1 MIRNLISYWN
11 SNRSKLALS
20 VTGVLISAIGLVNL
34 PLAQAQ
40 VAQVIYSS
48 SGDVSKI
55 HDLVIDSRIYD
66 VNFEF
71 NTFLNLFNSPE
82 SPSFQPPTFW
92 NNFDGAK
99 KAVDAIANVLNL
111 EQPIPQKI
119 NDKTLFSVPYSSVF
133 SSSPRL
139 LYINSASGSSY
150 SGIKGWSALLS
161 EGGDYF
167 SQVSGNQEA
176 NYALFTAQSSTTT
189 PEPSTLLGM
198 LTILGFGVIFKGLI

>member
-40 VAQVIYSS
+40 AAQVIYSS

-82 SPSFQPPTFW
+82 IPSFQPPTFW

-99 KAVDAIANVLNL
+99 KAVDAIASVLNL

-119 NDKTLFSVPYSSVF
+119 NDKMLFSVPYSSAF
-133 SSSPRL
+133 S
-139 LYINSASGSSY
+139 YINSASGSIY
-150 SGIKGWSALLS
+150 IKGWSALLS

-198 LTILGFGVIFKGLI
+198 LTILGFGVIFKGLM